1 MAAESEAREPTPV
14 AQPASAVTMRDR
26 LVQMDVIKRTSP
38 PETADGSR
46 WHVQLS
52 GAPTREWLEF
62 FKGSGKSVG
71 VASPLLVIF
80 DRASA
85 NFKSDEEH
93 VEHWIAMLD
102 SWIDATDDRHRRK
115 LDDARRERSAKLDD
129 EAKLRERVQGLNERF
144 KHL

>member
-1 MAAESEAREPTPV
+1 MAAESEAREPTAV
-14 AQPASAVTMRDR
+14 AQPASAVTMSNRR
-26 LVQMDVIKRTSP
+26 APMDVIKRTSP
-38 PETADGSR
+38 PQTADGSR
-46 WHVQLS
+46 WHLQLS
-52 GAPTREWLEF
+52 GTPTREWLEF
-62 FKGSGKSVG
+62 FKVSGKSVG
-71 VASPLLVIF
+71 VASPLLVVF

-102 SWIDATDDRHRRK
+102 SWIDATDDRYRRK
-115 LDDARRERSAKLDD
+115 LDDARRERSLKLDN

>member
-1 MAAESEAREPTPV
+1 MLEESEASEPTAEAP
-14 AQPASAVTMRDR
+14 PASATT
-26 LVQMDVIKRTSP
+26 LAEMDVIKRTSP

-52 GAPTREWLEF
+52 GAPNREWLDF
-62 FKGSGKSVG
+62 FKVSSKSVG

-85 NFKSDEEH
+85 SFKSDEEN
-93 VEHWIAMLD
+93 VVHWIAMLD
-102 SWIDATDDRHRRK
+102 SWIDATDDRYRRK
-115 LDDARRERSAKLDD
+115 LDDARRERSLKLDSA
-129 EAKLRERVQGLNERF
+129 AKLRARVQGLNERF